1 VEEKVD
7 FISEKTV
14 ANSQDLEIVKKDL
27 MFIKQDL
34 KRKVDYDEFAALEKR
49 VLALESRAQKER
61 VIA

>member
-1 VEEKVD
+1 
-7 FISEKTV
+7 
-14 ANSQDLEIVKKDL
+14 L

-49 VLALESRAQKER
+49 VLALESRTQKER